1 MRTSVRVDG
10 HIFPVEMPECICIF
24 SKRPNRNFLVNK
36 YFILLEMNN
45 YCILSVYNYIYKG
58 ATVVQYSICVLGFC
72 CFICNFVHAFPYVFA
87 FTCKNIINFPELI
100 VYSV

>member
-1 MRTSVRVDG
+1 
-10 HIFPVEMPECICIF
+10 
-24 SKRPNRNFLVNK
+24 
-36 YFILLEMNN
+36 MNN

-100 VYSV
+100 NSLFIANSVIRVSPRVYKGENL